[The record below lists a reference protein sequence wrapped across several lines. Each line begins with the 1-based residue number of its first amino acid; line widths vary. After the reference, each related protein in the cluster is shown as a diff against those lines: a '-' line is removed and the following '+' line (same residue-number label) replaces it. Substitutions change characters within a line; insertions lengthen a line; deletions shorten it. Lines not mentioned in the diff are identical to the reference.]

1 LRRSFQSVDPRGIER
16 TRPDRT
22 VRRQRM

>member
-1 LRRSFQSVDPRGIER
+1 MVKYSQYQGCE

-22 VRRQRM
+22 VRPD